1 MIPPNANAD
10 FVCAMEDVLE
20 VYQRPY
26 NPQRPV
32 VCLDEATKQ
41 LVKETRCTIPAAPG
55 RPERSDYEYERNG
68 TANLFMIFEPLAGR
82 RRVKVTERRTK
93 VDFAQVIRE
102 IVEEDYPDVET
113 IVLVMDNLNTHKPA
127 SLYEAFEPAEARRIL
142 GRLEIHYTPKHGSW
156 LDMAEIELNVLT
168 KQCLDRRIPDQPTLI
183 EEVSVWETSRNDS
196 ACKVDWHF
204 TTENAR
210 TKLKRLYPSIQVK

>member
-41 LVKETRCTIPAAPG
+41 LVQETRCTTRAAPG

-82 RRVKVTERRTK
+82 RRVKVTDRRTK

-142 GRLEIHYTPKHGSW
+142 ERLEIHYTPKHGSW

-168 KQCLDRRIPDQPTLI
+168 KQCLDRRIPD
-183 EEVSVWETSRNDS
+183 
-196 ACKVDWHF
+196 
-204 TTENAR
+204 
-210 TKLKRLYPSIQVK
+210 